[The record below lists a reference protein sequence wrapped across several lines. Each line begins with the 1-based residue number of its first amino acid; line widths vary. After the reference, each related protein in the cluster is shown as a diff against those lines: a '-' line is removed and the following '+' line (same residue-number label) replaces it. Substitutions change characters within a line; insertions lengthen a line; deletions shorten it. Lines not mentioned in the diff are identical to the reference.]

1 MSLHCTPEVGCFY
14 QLSKIHHLCCFY
26 IFAHTEATAMIF
38 IRGDIEYPL
47 IFVNIERPL
56 VEALLQRY

>member
-1 MSLHCTPEVGCFY
+1 MDVNRTPEVECFY
-14 QLSKIHHLCCFY
+14 PFPKMHHLCCFY
-26 IFAHTEATAMIF
+26 IFAHRENTAMIF